1 MFISAFSCVCSSW
14 TRFCSR
20 GDKYVSLSSYC
31 SCILQRKKVLIPAYE
46 DCLKAR
52 SRWTYSDSLNPCYR
66 VYRVLYPG
74 LVWQKK
80 ICNTLL
86 GLHNSSHPTQ
96 TYSIIANSSP
106 TSQVLITLLW
116 CFSSDS
122 SFFFSRFTS
131 RCKVST
137 WAPSLVRA
145 SNSDL
150 SRLFCKVLKHW
161 IEHWTDHF
169 EHSSWIKKRTIYWVI
184 KESLGRGQTS
194 NISRDEPSSN

>member
-1 MFISAFSCVCSSW
+1 M
-14 TRFCSR
+14 
-20 GDKYVSLSSYC
+20 
-31 SCILQRKKVLIPAYE
+31 
-46 DCLKAR
+46 
-52 SRWTYSDSLNPCYR
+52 
-66 VYRVLYPG
+66 
-74 LVWQKK
+74 WQK
-80 ICNTLL
+80 IYNALL

-96 TYSIIANSSP
+96 TYSIIVNSSP

-122 SFFFSRFTS
+122 NFFFSRFTS
-131 RCKVST
+131 RCKVSA

-169 EHSSWIKKRTIYWVI
+169 EHSSWIKKRTIYWI
-184 KESLGRGQTS
+184 INGILGITQTS
-194 NISRDEPSSN
+194 NLSWGETNSNLGRPKLTEVVRWVTGRT

>member
-1 MFISAFSCVCSSW
+1 M
-14 TRFCSR
+14 T
-20 GDKYVSLSSYC
+20 
-31 SCILQRKKVLIPAYE
+31 
-46 DCLKAR
+46 
-52 SRWTYSDSLNPCYR
+52 
-66 VYRVLYPG
+66 
-74 LVWQKK
+74 KK

-96 TYSIIANSSP
+96 TYSIIANSSS

-161 IEHWTDHF
+161 IEYWTDHF

-184 KESLGRGQTS
+184 KGSLGLGQTLTFS
-194 NISRDEPSSN
+194 WDEPNSNMGRPKLRSSFRSHVERRSRGTNQLNQIRDKFCPQRG